1 MTWTLVHESALLES
15 TTSPAHISFWTY
27 FLDTFLPSVN
37 WTTQWDGPYN
47 ATQNYITF
55 DHSGIDGYG
64 NALKF
69 HFLMEFEWSSGDCLL
84 YRQPLADGPNDRDN
98 LIVVYTNSSWAGL
111 TQTGDYLQIWKNDLN
126 GFFVRKRY
134 GDIVLI
140 QPPDTWMM
148 ENVETQADGNN
159 APYLWNSAQGAG
171 SYAVLNR
178 ATKTIATNAI
188 AVNYLQPTCG
198 RYRSPQVFMTNLIT
212 MSEGDDLTKCTHINT
227 VSDDTL
233 VGFWNGGS
241 PVIPN
246 TDTRTIEINGTYYIE
261 AVGTSASLLF
271 NTGAV
276 NPT

>member
-1 MTWTLVHESALLES
+1 
-15 TTSPAHISFWTY
+15 
-27 FLDTFLPSVN
+27 
-37 WTTQWDGPYN
+37 
-47 ATQNYITF
+47 
-55 DHSGIDGYG
+55 
-64 NALKF
+64 
-69 HFLMEFEWSSGDCLL
+69 
-84 YRQPLADGPNDRDN
+84 
-98 LIVVYTNSSWAGL
+98 
-111 TQTGDYLQIWKNDLN
+111 
-126 GFFVRKRY
+126 
-134 GDIVLI
+134 
-140 QPPDTWMM
+140 M
-148 ENVETQADGNN
+148 ENVETHADGNN